1 MHFFMY
7 ASVCSCMCVCA
18 RACMHVFV
26 CVRVCMCLCVCA
38 CVCACACACVHV
50 CVCVQ
55 CSPNICLHLSL
66 QQQYHK
72 HISVSYLQIIMV
84 HFTAATLRPLVLY
97 SEKQRPYTGYIC
109 SIYHSKQY
117 SMYVHTEL
125 GGEGQYVSWC
135 FMPSQP
141 VWLYPGSIKTTHH
154 QRSQSAKCTRLNS

>member
-1 MHFFMY
+1 MSIFTVNKNGVFICVYVH
-7 ASVCSCMCVCA
+7 VCISSCMPLYVHACVCA

-26 CVRVCMCLCVCA
+26 CVRVCMCLRV
-38 CVCACACACVHV
+38 CACACVHV

-125 GGEGQYVSWC
+125 GGEGQ
-135 FMPSQP
+135 
-141 VWLYPGSIKTTHH
+141 
-154 QRSQSAKCTRLNS
+154 